1 MKNEVAA
8 IFMHSIQVL
17 VLKESGYGVGEV
29 VVEKISTV
37 FVYTDTE
44 NDNTLMSTAGK

>member
-29 VVEKISTV
+29 VVEIIQQFLFTQ
-37 FVYTDTE
+37 
-44 NDNTLMSTAGK
+44 TLKMIIH